1 MTIKQIDDKILN
13 KMIGECSGRLGC
25 TEAEFLHDGIDLPPG
40 PVDRAALE
48 LTPRKDLTWRA
59 LRETVENE
67 GAFRCSEKTED
78 ERTVDELIEML
89 ERRGLEYQLTNDDAR
104 KLIDAGEGWLVAN
117 NLDRFTGLDVDIA
130 YKLIDSGCESQV
142 LKFVHVFGESV
153 LDIVLVCMD
162 KIESSVDLANTVLEH
177 LSDYSMDAAMKSI
190 ILWACARHDPIKII
204 QLDLEGLI
212 GAEEAFKLREC
223 IAKFGPE
230 LRGVSKYNPHED
242 RAGDMEHATSSR
254 PGTEFH
260 EKAIQVDRRLR
271 SPETENDRNLKEFI
285 WQAYDK
291 LRADIASRYGDQYAQ
306 DIFGGQGDKLGDMW
320 PVYRRLVADY
330 IAEKNEDKLP
340 EALEKAAREFVQ
352 VLEADTF
359 YYDKLF
365 AEWDAKRI
373 GEREFQEVFLGR
385 DGVYAFVGRQ
395 AQIWARRRKLGM
407 GNGEEGG
414 SLLGFPTYLVY
425 PQWFIRDL
433 DDEAKKEYL
442 GRRIPDP
449 DVAHYF
455 DTGFTGTIPEDIM
468 SVLGVSESEQDRRIR
483 LISASDQPR
492 TVLGLKGTRPQRD
505 RVVDVIED
513 RPKDERSAKGLYRT
527 KGDRLEPYSLPS
539 RPDERLAFRMI
550 QLALHRHY
558 YTRELKNMQTA
569 TLGYEVRHLENQRE
583 MRIDSSY
590 DEAVKDQLAELLSSS
605 DIGTKLL
612 QLATSLKI
620 ANPSDPYPGE
630 AVFELSLAGG
640 TEVIIKNVVSSKSQG
655 PVDEFEVLLLLNKFG
670 VDAPKPVAR
679 VFTSG
684 QQGFVVMEKM
694 NGESG
699 RNVRDFFASNA
710 VSEANQ
716 RQLMIDA
723 LLCMKK
729 IARTIRWDVGIDKP
743 WHLKDFIIE
752 YGRDDDGQY
761 CILSMRPIDFEH
773 AKVFDPDNPCSVE
786 LGQGLD
792 DLV

>member
-1 MTIKQIDDKILN
+1 MTIEQIDDKILN
-13 KMIGECSGRLGC
+13 KMIDERSGRLSR
-25 TEAEFLHDGIDLPPG
+25 TKAEFLHDGIDLPPDS
-40 PVDRAALE
+40 VDRNAPRKE
-48 LTPRKDLTWRA
+48 LTCYA

-67 GAFRCSEKTED
+67 EVFLCTENTED
-78 ERTVDELIEML
+78 ELTVD
-89 ERRGLEYQLTNDDAR
+89 G
-104 KLIDAGEGWLVAN
+104 
-117 NLDRFTGLDVDIA
+117 
-130 YKLIDSGCESQV
+130 
-142 LKFVHVFGESV
+142 
-153 LDIVLVCMD
+153 
-162 KIESSVDLANTVLEH
+162 
-177 LSDYSMDAAMKSI
+177 
-190 ILWACARHDPIKII
+190 
-204 QLDLEGLI
+204 
-212 GAEEAFKLREC
+212 LREC

-242 RAGDMEHATSSR
+242 RAGDMKHATSSR

-291 LRADIASRYGDQYAQ
+291 LRADIASRFGDQYAQ

-330 IAEKNEDKLP
+330 IAEMNEDKLP
-340 EALEKAAREFVQ
+340 EALEKAAGEFVL
-352 VLEADTF
+352 VLEIDID

-365 AEWDAKRI
+365 AEWDVKRI

-385 DGVYAFVGRQ
+385 DGVHAFVGRQ

-425 PQWFIRDL
+425 PRAFIRDL
-433 DDEAKKEYL
+433 DDEAKKEYI
-442 GRRIPDP
+442 GYHIPNP

-483 LISASDQPR
+483 LISASDRPR
-492 TVLGLKGTRPQRD
+492 TVLGLKGIRSQRD
-505 RVVDVIED
+505 NVVDIIEY
-513 RPKDERSAKGLYRT
+513 RPKDEWSAEGLYRT
-527 KGDRLEPYSLPS
+527 KDGRLEPYSLPS
-539 RPDERLAFRMI
+539 RPNKRLAFRMI

-558 YTRELKNMQTA
+558 YTRELKNMETA

-590 DEAVKDQLAELLSSS
+590 DEAVKDQLAELFSSS

-612 QLATSLKI
+612 QSATSLKI

-630 AVFELSLAGG
+630 AVFELSLTGG

-655 PVDEFEVLLLLNKFG
+655 PVDEFETLLLLNKFG

-684 QQGFVVMEKM
+684 QQGFIVMEKM

-699 RNVRDFFASNA
+699 RNVQDFFASNA
-710 VSEANQ
+710 VSKANQ
-716 RQLMIDA
+716 RQLMTDA
-723 LLCMKK
+723 LSRMEE
-729 IARTIRWDVGIDKP
+729 IAETVRRDTGIDKP
-743 WHLKDFIIE
+743 WCLKDFIIE

>member
-1 MTIKQIDDKILN
+1 
-13 KMIGECSGRLGC
+13 MIGERSGCLSR
-25 TEAEFLHDGIDLPPG
+25 TEAEFLHDDVPDS
-40 PVDRAALE
+40 VDHADLE
-48 LTPRKDLTWRA
+48 LNAPCEELTWRA
-59 LRETVENE
+59 LRGTVENE
-67 GAFRCSEKTED
+67 GAFHCTENTED
-78 ERTVDELIEML
+78 ERTVDGLLEIL
-89 ERRGLEYQLTNDDAR
+89 ERRGPEYQLTNDDAR
-104 KLIDAGEGWLVAN
+104 KLIDAGKDWLVAN

-142 LKFVHVFGESV
+142 LKFVHVFGESA
-153 LDIVLVCMD
+153 LDIVLVCVN
-162 KIESSVDLANTVLEH
+162 KIELSADLADNVLEH
-177 LSDYSMDAAMKSI
+177 LSDYGMDAAMKSI

-212 GAEEAFKLREC
+212 GVEEAFKLREC
-223 IAKFGPE
+223 IAKFGPGV
-230 LRGVSKYNPHED
+230 RGVSKYNPHED
-242 RAGDMEHATSSR
+242 RAGDMKHATSSR
-254 PGTEFH
+254 PGTKFH

-306 DIFGGQGDKLGDMW
+306 DIFGGQGDKLGDAW

-330 IAEKNEDKLP
+330 IIAEVDEDKLP
-340 EALEKAAREFVQ
+340 EALEKAAGEFVQ

-373 GEREFQEVFLGR
+373 GERDFQEVFLGR

-407 GNGEEGG
+407 GNDVEGG

-425 PQWFIRDL
+425 PRGFIRDL

-442 GRRIPDP
+442 GCRIPNP

-468 SVLGVSESEQDRRIR
+468 SVLGVSESDWDSRIR
-483 LISASDQPR
+483 LLSTSDRPR
-492 TVLGLKGTRPQRD
+492 RVLGLEGGRPQRD
-505 RVVDVIED
+505 RAVDAIEY
-513 RPKDERSAKGLYRT
+513 RPKDEWSAEGLYRT

-539 RPDERLAFRMI
+539 RTDERLAFRMI

-558 YTRELKNMQTA
+558 YTRELKNMETA
-569 TLGYEVRHLENQRE
+569 TLGYEVRHLGNQRE

-590 DEAVKDQLAELLSSS
+590 DEAVKDQLAELFSSS

-612 QLATSLKI
+612 QSATSLKI
-620 ANPSDPYPGE
+620 ANPRDPYPGE

-655 PVDEFEVLLLLNKFG
+655 PVDEFEALLLLNKFG

-699 RNVRDFFASNA
+699 RNVQDFFASNS
-710 VSEANQ
+710 VSKANQ

-723 LLCMKK
+723 LQRMNK
-729 IARTIRWDVGIDKP
+729 IARTIRWGVGIDKP